1 MGKNRWDVMSSNNP
15 GSRNPLLM
23 KDSGH
28 TEWKPWA
35 GIVEQKVLKGEQYLV
50 ACNTGVFMKDR
61 KVFNVIFLGLPVTCS
76 VDRLP

>member
-1 MGKNRWDVMSSNNP
+1 MSHTLAGRFFTTEPP
-15 GSRNPLLM
+15 G
-23 KDSGH
+23 
-28 TEWKPWA
+28 KPWA

-61 KVFNVIFLGLPVTCS
+61 KVFNVTFLGLPVTCS